1 MTVTYPPQ
9 TKTKHLR
16 PALPPNAPTPRLR
29 ADAAIV
35 EAIAAFRSLARSAGM
50 IGVFLLFMSSKS
62 LSGLEQ
68 YFWPLFMPITLG
80 ILAASM
86 SLSFAAVDFTPA
98 GKRAKYFSGVGEDQR
113 RPSLWGWVRWAA
125 FAGSFVLGLGV
136 LFNYKALGFEID
148 QATALSSSVLIIG
161 QLISMLMDMLQGVKL
176 LRFARG
182 LLAE

>member
-86 SLSFAAVDFTPA
+86 SLSFAAVDFTLPA
-98 GKRAKYFSGVGEDQR
+98 SARSISAESAKTSAGLVFGDGFVGRLLPGRLCWDWAFCSIIRHWASKLTKRQPYPVQF
-113 RPSLWGWVRWAA
+113 
-125 FAGSFVLGLGV
+125 
-136 LFNYKALGFEID
+136 
-148 QATALSSSVLIIG
+148 
-161 QLISMLMDMLQGVKL
+161 
-176 LRFARG
+176 
-182 LLAE
+182 